1 MFVNTQI
8 VQNNMAN
15 FKSNTHSHMYFDALS
30 WKSFMQI

>member
-15 FKSNTHSHMYFDALS
+15 FKSNKHSHVYFDVSS
-30 WKSFMQI
+30 WQELMQI